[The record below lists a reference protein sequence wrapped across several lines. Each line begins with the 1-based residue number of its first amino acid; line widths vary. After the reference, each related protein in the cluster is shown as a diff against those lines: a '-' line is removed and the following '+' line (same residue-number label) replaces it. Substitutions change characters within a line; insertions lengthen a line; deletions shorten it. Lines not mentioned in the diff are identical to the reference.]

1 MIMYFLKKK
10 KEKSVE
16 FASSVF
22 GLGSAF
28 ANRSNNGP
36 ASGPSGP
43 RAAVST
49 SALNRGNTLLESSSH
64 GLGRDGTIF
73 ASSL

>member
-1 MIMYFLKKK
+1 MYWPLKLYRSFNFSHDYVFFIFFLKK

-43 RAAVST
+43 RAAVT
-49 SALNRGNTLLESSSH
+49 EQG
-64 GLGRDGTIF
+64 
-73 ASSL
+73 